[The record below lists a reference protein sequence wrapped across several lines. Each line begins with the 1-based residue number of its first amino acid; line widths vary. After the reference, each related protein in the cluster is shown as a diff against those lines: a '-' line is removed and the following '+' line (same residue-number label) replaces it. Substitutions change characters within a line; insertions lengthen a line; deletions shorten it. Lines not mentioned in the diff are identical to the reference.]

1 MIRSFMGV
9 RSAGSRV
16 ATASAFRSAPTRV
29 WSSGAR
35 AQQST
40 YSKGKIVGG
49 VLGAVTGLAFLGQ
62 QTAHASDALAAPQHP
77 WEHKS
82 FFNGLDHGSIRRGWM
97 VYQEVCSA
105 CHSLDLIAW
114 RNLVG
119 VVGTEAEVKEWAA
132 DHDYVDGPD
141 DQGDMFDRPGALTDH
156 IPRPYR
162 NDNEARAGNNGALP
176 PDLSLIKKAR
186 VGGEDYLFSLLTG
199 YREAPHGVTLR
210 EGMYYNPYFPGG
222 AIGMEQALH
231 DEMID
236 YEDGTPSSISQMAKD
251 VSVFLTWAAEP
262 EHDERKRMGL
272 KAFFVIALMC
282 IPTLY
287 FKRLKWSVIKTRQL
301 RFTKL

>member
-1 MIRSFMGV
+1 M
-9 RSAGSRV
+9 RV
-16 ATASAFRSAPTRV
+16 CVVCKIERREKREKREERRERERETKRREE
-29 WSSGAR
+29 R
-35 AQQST
+35 QRQRQQEGEWERRH
-40 YSKGKIVGG
+40 GKRQSL
-49 VLGAVTGLAFLGQ
+49 VL
-62 QTAHASDALAAPQHP
+62 ALQIA
-77 WEHKS
+77 
-82 FFNGLDHGSIRRGWM
+82 DVCSIRRGWM

-132 DHDYVDGPD
+132 DHDYEDGPND
-141 DQGDMFDRPGALTDH
+141 EGDMYDRPGALTDH

-199 YREAPHGVTLR
+199 YREAPHGVVLR
-210 EGMYYNPYFPGG
+210 EGMHYNPYFAGG

-287 FKRLKWSVIKTRQL
+287 FKRLKWSVVKTRQL